1 MAVGRGRS
9 TTPFIAA
16 GADHFREASAPC
28 SSALWLTP
36 RLSAA
41 QSLGKEDARLQK
53 KKCGQF
59 HLRPEDDN
67 PVHFNSICF
76 LLLLLLFLRDFV
88 RRGFSPAPLRQLV
101 NDPPPHEAVAH
112 RFSIAARS
120 VGATTFVRGCVCA
133 GVVARGVGK
142 LGAGRWRGK
151 CEVVSCRAR
160 NKQTH
165 ARQNLVRRHWTN
177 LMQTESKTR
186 GERRRRGRGQLV
198 GRRTVGADACD
209 GEVTLL

>member
-59 HLRPEDDN
+59 HSLGVTKPLLGRPQKRDD
-67 PVHFNSICF
+67 FSA
-76 LLLLLLFLRDFV
+76 LLIT
-88 RRGFSPAPLRQLV
+88 PLDL
-101 NDPPPHEAVAH
+101 PP
-112 RFSIAARS
+112 
-120 VGATTFVRGCVCA
+120 
-133 GVVARGVGK
+133 
-142 LGAGRWRGK
+142 LGPFEW
-151 CEVVSCRAR
+151 CC
-160 NKQTH
+160 T
-165 ARQNLVRRHWTN
+165 
-177 LMQTESKTR
+177 M
-186 GERRRRGRGQLV
+186 
-198 GRRTVGADACD
+198 
-209 GEVTLL
+209 

>member
-59 HLRPEDDN
+59 HSKRDD
-67 PVHFNSICF
+67 FSA
-76 LLLLLLFLRDFV
+76 LLIT
-88 RRGFSPAPLRQLV
+88 PLDL
-101 NDPPPHEAVAH
+101 PP
-112 RFSIAARS
+112 
-120 VGATTFVRGCVCA
+120 
-133 GVVARGVGK
+133 
-142 LGAGRWRGK
+142 LGPFEW
-151 CEVVSCRAR
+151 CC
-160 NKQTH
+160 T
-165 ARQNLVRRHWTN
+165 
-177 LMQTESKTR
+177 M
-186 GERRRRGRGQLV
+186 
-198 GRRTVGADACD
+198 
-209 GEVTLL
+209 